1 MKAAEREM
9 EKLGKG
15 SERGGMAE
23 RGREKE
29 IGKKI
34 FIMVKM
40 ILMRK
45 SWNGPHWS
53 IEFAVQLLL
62 PPNKVSPFQTHISS
76 VMYSSASSMS

>member
-1 MKAAEREM
+1 MKVVEREM
-9 EKLGKG
+9 KKLGKG
-15 SERGGMAE
+15 SERGGMVE

-45 SWNGPHWS
+45 SWNGFYWL
-53 IEFAVQLLL
+53 IEFV
-62 PPNKVSPFQTHISS
+62 V
-76 VMYSSASSMS
+76 